1 MNSLV
6 KTTSSLRSGRAGLAV
21 LFLAGFMS
29 ITTETLPMGLLP
41 QVSGGLGVSESRA
54 GLLVALY
61 AFVIMVVT
69 LPITARTAHWPQR
82 RLLLVIMAVFVLSN
96 LLLAAAPS
104 YAVAVVA
111 RLIAASTHGVLWSVL
126 PVYATRLVPPERA
139 GRAVAAVFA
148 SNSAALALGVPL
160 GTTVGNALG
169 WRSAF
174 VLLAAVA
181 ALALVTAPLLLPEA
195 SGSPATRVTALAA
208 FKLPGVLTVTV
219 ATTLVMLG
227 HFSLYSYVSPY
238 LRHIGVSSAAAG
250 PALLAFGLA
259 GVAGVWTTGVLVDH
273 RPRGATLLFVGAMA
287 LVFAALAAT
296 GRATSVSLVLIV
308 VWGLLFAG
316 LPTLLQ
322 SAALTAAPQA
332 QAAVSALYVIGVNLS
347 IGGGSIV
354 GGQVLDRL
362 GVASLPLLAVVPTT
376 AAWFIVVGARRH
388 AFPRRPIASA
398 GARSERDSGDSVPRE
413 ADEAPLIARPSADI
427 GRADAASPSSPE
439 RSTTVRCD

>member
-1 MNSLV
+1 
-6 KTTSSLRSGRAGLAV
+6 
-21 LFLAGFMS
+21 
-29 ITTETLPMGLLP
+29 
-41 QVSGGLGVSESRA
+41 
-54 GLLVALY
+54 
-61 AFVIMVVT
+61 MVVT

-126 PVYATRLVPPERA
+126 PVYTTRLVPPERA
-139 GRAVAAVFA
+139 GRAVAVVFA
-148 SNSAALALGVPL
+148 SNSAALAFGVPL

-181 ALALVTAPLLLPEA
+181 ALALITAPLLLPEA
-195 SGSPATRVTALAA
+195 SGPPATRVTALAA

-219 ATTLVMLG
+219 AATLVMLG
-227 HFSLYSYVSPY
+227 HFILYSYISPY

-259 GVAGVWTTGVLVDH
+259 GVVGVWTTGVLVDR
-273 RPRGATLLFVGAMA
+273 RPRGATLLFADAMA

-332 QAAVSALYVIGVNLS
+332 QAAVSALYVIGVNFS
-347 IGGGSIV
+347 IGGGSIA
-354 GGQVLDRL
+354 GGEVLDRL
-362 GVASLPLLAVVPTT
+362 GVASLPLLAAVPAA
-376 AAWFIVVGARRH
+376 AAWFIIVGACRH

-398 GARSERDSGDSVPRE
+398 GARPEQDSGDSVPRE
-413 ADEAPLIARPSADI
+413 ADEASLIARPSADI
-427 GRADAASPSSPE
+427 GRAGAASPSCPE
-439 RSTTVRCD
+439 RSATVRCD

>member
-1 MNSLV
+1 MNNLV
-6 KTTSSLRSGRAGLAV
+6 KTTSSLRSGRAALAV

-41 QVSGGLGVSESRA
+41 QVSGGLGVSELRA

-61 AFVIMVVT
+61 AFIIMVVT

-96 LLLAAAPS
+96 PLLAAAPS

-111 RLIAASTHGVLWSVL
+111 RMIAASTHGVLWSVL

-139 GRAVAAVFA
+139 GRAVAIVFA
-148 SNSAALALGVPL
+148 SNSAALAFGVPL

-181 ALALVTAPLLLPEA
+181 ALALIPAPLLLPEA
-195 SGSPATRVTALAA
+195 SGPPATRVTALAA

-227 HFSLYSYVSPY
+227 HFILYSYISPY

-259 GVAGVWTTGVLVDH
+259 GVVGVWTTGVLVDR
-273 RPRGATLLFVGAMA
+273 RPRGATLLFAGAMA
-287 LVFAALAAT
+287 LVFAALATT
-296 GRATSVSLVLIV
+296 GRTTFVSLVLIV
-308 VWGLLFAG
+308 VWGLPFAG

-322 SAALTAAPQA
+322 STALTAAPQA
-332 QAAVSALYVIGVNLS
+332 QAAVSALYVIGVNFS
-347 IGGGSIV
+347 IGGGSIA

-362 GVASLPLLAVVPTT
+362 GVASLPLLAAVPAA
-376 AAWFIVVGARRH
+376 AAWFIIVGARRH

-398 GARSERDSGDSVPRE
+398 GARPEQDSGDSVPRE
-413 ADEAPLIARPSADI
+413 ADEASLNRALGWGRHTARQEVA
-427 GRADAASPSSPE
+427 GHE
-439 RSTTVRCD
+439 ME